1 MTYTVVPTGFGIARD
16 RTPIPDNGK
25 VLLTFCGE
33 YVDTVCIGGL
43 FYPVKNGKAE
53 IPTDT
58 LTHKT
63 PVTAYALTEHRRYPC
78 DAIGVVESEG
88 ARFLV
93 PIAEEEDARTVA
105 TAILIADLSAR
116 VRTLEGDL
124 AALAERI
131 TPTPFTF
138 GGTV

>member
-1 MTYTVVPTGFGIARD
+1 MTYTVVPTGFAVVTD
-16 RTPIPDNGK
+16 RTPIPDKGK

-33 YVDTVCIGGL
+33 YVDTVCVGGL
-43 FYPVKNGKAE
+43 FYPIKNGKAE
-53 IPTDT
+53 IPTAP

-78 DAIGVVESEG
+78 DAIGVVEADG
-88 ARFLV
+88 TRFLV

-105 TAILIADLSAR
+105 TAILLADLTAR
-116 VRTLEGDL
+116 ISTLESDL

>member
-1 MTYTVVPTGFGIARD
+1 MTYTVVPTGFGIATD
-16 RTPIPDNGK
+16 RTPIPDKGK
-25 VLLTFCGE
+25 VLLTFKGE
-33 YVDTVCIGGL
+33 TVDTVCVGGL
-43 FYPVKNGKAE
+43 FYPVKNGSAE
-53 IPTDT
+53 IPTEP

-63 PVTAYALTEHRRYPC
+63 PVTAYALAERRRYPC
-78 DAIGVVESEG
+78 DAIGVVEAEG

-105 TAILIADLSAR
+105 TAILLADLSAR
-116 VRTLEGDL
+116 IRTLEGDL